1 MCFIIFYKQKY
12 ENVNILGIIL
22 KGVGGPGLYSEWH
35 TSAILHSRLYR
46 DWHTSGVL
54 YSRLYNEWHTPKLW
68 HTLTSGIDYFYNYI
82 WKTYKCMFLYF
93 WEKRI
98 ILVFLKKFLV
108 ISGIVMTMSF
118 HSNRPWQFVN
128 KLHVPFRDDFIVE
141 LQWLTALGRRN
152 GFDWIW

>member
-22 KGVGGPGLYSEWH
+22 RGPRGSGLCSDW
-35 TSAILHSRLYR
+35 RLYR

-108 ISGIVMTMSF
+108 ISGIVITMSG
-118 HSNRPWQFVN
+118 FVGF
-128 KLHVPFRDDFIVE
+128 VVT
-141 LQWLTALGRRN
+141 WLNSVTTRLSCPSM
-152 GFDWIW
+152 